1 MGTVFIELHIVTP
14 VEVRRKARHRGFQV
28 VVAIW
33 EDILDFHQCLGKIHI
48 QAIQVCTQE
57 VNHRAEKVCTNKGF
71 TKDLACSEILSH
83 RSNSLRY
90 STFEIYVNHCIY
102 KYRNIIFFEGLLHI
116 NTRQKKVIGFFLH
129 IFTMSCNQL
138 DTLNEH

>member
-14 VEVRRKARHRGFQV
+14 VEVRRKARHRDFQV
-28 VVAIW
+28 VVVIW
-33 EDILDFHQCLGKIHI
+33 EDIPDFHQCLGKIHI

-57 VNHRAEKVCTNKGF
+57 VNHRAEKVCTNKVL
-71 TKDLACSEILSH
+71 TKDLACSEILSDT
-83 RSNSLRY
+83 SNSLRY
-90 STFEIYVNHCIY
+90 STFEINVSYCLIEKNIDT
-102 KYRNIIFFEGLLHI
+102 RQENIIE
-116 NTRQKKVIGFFLH
+116 FFLH

>member
-28 VVAIW
+28 VVVIW

-90 STFEIYVNHCIY
+90 STFEIYVNHCIS
-102 KYRNIIFFEGLLHI
+102 KYRNWYITCWLL
-116 NTRQKKVIGFFLH
+116 NFLKDYY
-129 IFTMSCNQL
+129 ISIL
-138 DTLNEH
+138 DRRK

>member
-14 VEVRRKARHRGFQV
+14 VEVRRKVRHRDFQV
-28 VVAIW
+28 VVVIW

-57 VNHRAEKVCTNKGF
+57 VNHRAEKVCTNKVL
-71 TKDLACSEILSH
+71 TKDLACSEILSDK
-83 RSNSLRY
+83 SISLRY
-90 STFEIYVNHCIY
+90 STFIVLLDQ
-102 KYRNIIFFEGLLHI
+102 KIID
-116 NTRQKKVIGFFLH
+116 TRQEKVIEFFLH

>member
-1 MGTVFIELHIVTP
+1 MGTVYIELHIVTP

-28 VVAIW
+28 VVVIW

-57 VNHRAEKVCTNKGF
+57 VNHRAEKVCTNKVF
-71 TKDLACSEILSH
+71 SKDLACSEILSH
-83 RSNSLRY
+83 NSNSLRY
-90 STFEIYVNHCIY
+90 STL
-102 KYRNIIFFEGLLHI
+102 YRFIVLLDRKNSDI
-116 NTRQKKVIGFFLH
+116 RPEKVIEFFLH

>member
-14 VEVRRKARHRGFQV
+14 VEVRRKARHRDFQV
-28 VVAIW
+28 VVVIW

-57 VNHRAEKVCTNKGF
+57 VNHRAEKVCTNKVL
-71 TKDLACSEILSH
+71 TKDLACSEILSDK
-83 RSNSLRY
+83 SISLRY
-90 STFEIYVNHCIY
+90 STFEINVILLDQ
-102 KYRNIIFFEGLLHI
+102 KIID
-116 NTRQKKVIGFFLH
+116 TRQEKVIEFFLH